1 MEDIFKPF
9 FRGDRARTN
18 HVRGS
23 GLGLSLVKSIVD
35 AHGGSVSVSSEVG
48 KGLHL
53 HRHPAHM
60 NSRILLVEDEPGI
73 VQVLVDLLEAEGHTV
88 DTAED
93 GDTGLRMACS
103 GSYDLLILDVMLP
116 GLSGIE
122 VCHGAREQG
131 FDGAILMLTAMG
143 RVRDRVKG
151 LRSGADDYLAKP
163 FDSDELI
170 ARVDALL
177 RRSRNVGLTPVMRVE
192 FGDVVADFS
201 QGRFTKDGVPVNL
214 TAKEAELLRVLINR
228 RGQVISR
235 AEILSQVWADQP
247 FITPRT
253 VDVHVAWLRQKIEG
267 LANAPRHIITVRGEG
282 YRFVK

>member
-1 MEDIFKPF
+1 
-9 FRGDRARTN
+9 
-18 HVRGS
+18 
-23 GLGLSLVKSIVD
+23 
-35 AHGGSVSVSSEVG
+35 
-48 KGLHL
+48 
-53 HRHPAHM
+53 M

-73 VQVLVDLLEAEGHTV
+73 VQVLVDLLQAEGHTV
-88 DTAED
+88 DAAED
-93 GDTGLRMACS
+93 GDAGLRMACS

-116 GLSGIE
+116 GLSGNQ
-122 VCHGAREQG
+122 VCHGAREHG

-151 LRSGADDYLAKP
+151 LRAGADDYLAKP

-170 ARVDALL
+170 ARVEALL

-192 FGDVVADFS
+192 FGDVVADFA

-214 TAKEAELLRVLINR
+214 TAKETELLRLLINR
-228 RGQVISR
+228 RGQVTSR
-235 AEILSQVWADQP
+235 ADILSQVWADQP
-247 FITPRT
+247 FITSRT

-282 YRFVK
+282 YRFLK

>member
-1 MEDIFKPF
+1 MSP
-9 FRGDRARTN
+9 
-18 HVRGS
+18 
-23 GLGLSLVKSIVD
+23 
-35 AHGGSVSVSSEVG
+35 
-48 KGLHL
+48 
-53 HRHPAHM
+53 
-60 NSRILLVEDEPGI
+60 RILLVEDEPGI
-73 VQVLVDLLEAEGHTV
+73 VRVLVDLLETEGHVV

-93 GDTGLRMACS
+93 GDKGLKMACS

-116 GLSGIE
+116 GLSGTQI
-122 VCHGAREQG
+122 CHGAREHG
-131 FDGAILMLTAMG
+131 FDGAILMLTAMD
-143 RVRDRVKG
+143 RVRDRVEG

-201 QGRFTKDGVPVNL
+201 QGKFTKAGVPVNL
-214 TAKEAELLRVLINR
+214 TAKEADLLRLLINR

-235 AEILSQVWADQP
+235 ADILGQIWADQP

-267 LANAPRHIITVRGEG
+267 LANAPRHVITVRGEG
-282 YRFVK
+282 YRFMK